1 MPKSNKKRKNGKVK
15 KYKPKPKGISK
26 KKLEHLLKSIR
37 ENEKMNFAGSDEV
50 LEIRDESLLQIED
63 PTKKKYNV
71 VSGESEI
78 VQGPELSQK
87 EDENLSGE

>member
-1 MPKSNKKRKNGKVK
+1 MPKSSNKRKNGKVK

-26 KKLEHLLKSIR
+26 KKLEQVLNSLKESGKYDFLKS
-37 ENEKMNFAGSDEV
+37 DDV
-50 LEIRDESLLQIED
+50 LEIRDESVLEIDD

-71 VSGESEI
+71 VLGESDIIE
-78 VQGPELSQK
+78 GPELSKK